1 MRGKRLRQTIRLFLT
16 LSVGKRADYIR
27 KEKIFAS
34 FGEKSSIM
42 DRVIPLYANLIK
54 IGNNVHIASNVHFIT
69 HDITHVMLNLRE
81 KEKCAWGG
89 YTETVGCIQIED
101 NVFIGSGTQIL
112 SNVRIGKNVI
122 VGAGALV
129 NNDIPDNSVAAGV
142 PARVICTLDE
152 YLEKRRGKQ
161 YPQEYKPFNQEVS
174 QEAAEFFWNE
184 FYSSRDCL
192 VE

>member
-81 KEKCAWGG
+81 KEKCAGG
-89 YTETVGCIQIED
+89 TLKLLD
-101 NVFIGSGTQIL
+101 ASKL
-112 SNVRIGKNVI
+112 RIMY
-122 VGAGALV
+122 
-129 NNDIPDNSVAAGV
+129 S
-142 PARVICTLDE
+142 LDQE
-152 YLEKRRGKQ
+152 PRFLAMLELEKM
-161 YPQEYKPFNQEVS
+161 
-174 QEAAEFFWNE
+174 
-184 FYSSRDCL
+184 
-192 VE
+192 

>member
-81 KEKCAWGG
+81 KEKCAGG
-89 YTETVGCIQIED
+89 
-101 NVFIGSGTQIL
+101 
-112 SNVRIGKNVI
+112 
-122 VGAGALV
+122 
-129 NNDIPDNSVAAGV
+129 GV
-142 PARVICTLDE
+142 
-152 YLEKRRGKQ
+152 Q
-161 YPQEYKPFNQEVS
+161 
-174 QEAAEFFWNE
+174 
-184 FYSSRDCL
+184 
-192 VE
+192 